1 MKNLLTKILLVCL
14 VVLGMAGQAWGQSL
28 TFDFED
34 NTAHRTSGSNSYS
47 SNSYTENGVTIALT
61 YADAVS
67 SGSPL
72 TGSYHVVG
80 RIAKNTTNS
89 PVVALGPISN
99 TGYRVTGISYNTK
112 GVSAMTMK
120 VYYSTDGTSWTEL
133 QSFSMPTSK
142 TSKTVSSLS
151 VESTNFY
158 LRFNVSVSSST
169 NSNRDFNLD
178 DIVIT
183 RVLLK
188 QDAADITAMTPSSDT
203 PFSLGATGNF
213 GLTATYN
220 APSYTTSW
228 ESSDATVISVD
239 TDGSYE
245 ALKEGSADITATITP
260 DDLTNYSIVSKKVT
274 YTVTDSRTAAATSMS
289 ISPSSPLVHGRTGTF
304 DLSGTFAPDK
314 ASNTITWASSDATV
328 IDVNSATGAF
338 SALKAGTAKITATV
352 TPSDAVTY
360 KPVTKEV
367 EYTVNAVSASFD
379 DASKTLLVGE
389 TFTNT
394 LTLTNTSG
402 TVTYTSDDTDVA
414 TVAPDGTVTGVA
426 VGSTTITASVAAVVG
441 ESAATSASYT
451 VTVIA
456 PTYYTKVTDVSE
468 LAVDKHYLLV
478 YENGASSQALGA
490 VTTIGSKVGVSVI
503 TESDENTIVITTQ
516 EVNVLTLS
524 KNASGKWLFTTSLE
538 SANLC
543 WESGNTLT
551 TTSYSTSEAQ
561 WTIDIATGSATIKNV
576 NDNTRVIRYNTGSPR
591 FACYT
596 TSTGVLPTIY
606 KEDTRVAPTLTK
618 SAEWNDEVYM
628 LIGDTWTDNTIS
640 ENSDATG
647 SYGSD
652 DDGSHISLNSSTGA
666 VTALAETESPVTV
679 TFSLPRTETYK
690 AASES
695 YQLNVVKPD
704 IATIAS
710 ITPSKTSLNYG
721 EGGTTA
727 VVATIY
733 NDLEDASDK
742 YDRTF
747 TSSNTSVLTVN
758 ESTGAYTAVTD
769 GTATITVTYAPKPA
783 YAARYKTVQMTSDD
797 ITVTD
802 TREAVATIG
811 DITPNS
817 MSVANTGTFST
828 GLTGVP
834 DGFVLNT
841 DYTVSYVAT
850 SGADCLTVG
859 SNGSYTA
866 VKAGEVTVKVT
877 VTPTSAHNSTH
888 KPVFESFDITVNRL
902 APTVNFAT
910 ASVRRMK
917 DDNSYTQIATSN
929 SDGAI
934 TYSSSNS
941 DVVTVNETTGEVTF
955 VAAGTVTI
963 SASTAQTDV
972 YETGNASYTLTVVPP
987 SELPAYVLVESEPAN
1002 WSGDYLIVYTDGNV
1016 AFDGGLTTL
1025 DASGNSISVTI
1036 NNKQILADETTN
1048 AAKFTIAKVGDTD
1061 NYTIKSASD
1070 YYIGRTAASNG
1081 LDSDQSTEYTH
1092 TISLL
1097 DGNAVIT
1104 SSGGYVL
1111 NYNSTSNQIRFRY
1124 YNNSQEKVQLYKY
1137 NGISATY
1144 HFKKYNI
1151 TTGEYDIVDATDDS
1165 FVLADNQLAFVND
1178 LTDDELDAMPSAMR
1192 NKTNVVVNGVAKNLT
1207 LTDKVNY
1214 YAPSS
1219 FTAEKFH
1226 YARTNTLGYNTVC
1239 LPIAI
1244 TSENKGDIFGDE
1256 AKVYVLQ
1263 GLFEVSGI
1271 DRFRFQEAATNGSNS
1286 VDAGIPVLVYNATT
1300 TAWDCEVENES
1311 VTGETPELPSYYPR
1325 LHGTFTAIPKG
1336 VLGTNHYKMN
1346 SAGTAFVRTTANSSV
1361 QPFRFYLECDPE
1373 ADAPAQVFFSLFD
1386 WDDTDGLRTLDAD
1399 DVVLDSNEA
1408 WYDMSGRRIPTPHR
1422 NGIYLHGG
1430 RKVVMK

>member
-1 MKNLLTKILLVCL
+1 MGKKIGTMKNLLTKILLVCL
-14 VVLGMAGQAWGQSL
+14 VVLGMAGQAWGG
-28 TFDFED
+28 TYTIGWG
-34 NTAHRTSGSNSYS
+34 TASGTNFTNFTTTSGTVTDILSFTTAKNSSSTTPAYNS
-47 SNSYTENGVTIALT
+47 SNSELRLYYASNGAGGAITLTPSTGVTIT
-61 YADAVS
+61 GAVITTSTTPTVKYKVDGGKQTSVSQS
-67 SGSPL
+67 SSVYTISGISATSSL
-72 TGSYHVVG
+72 E
-80 RIAKNTTNS
+80 IQNCNTTNTQ
-89 PVVALGPISN
+89 LRIKKIEI
-99 TGYRVTGISYNTK
+99 TYTK
-112 GVSAMTMK
+112 TAS
-120 VYYSTDGTSWTEL
+120 DL
-133 QSFSMPTSK
+133 
-142 TSKTVSSLS
+142 TVSS
-151 VESTNFY
+151 
-158 LRFNVSVSSST
+158 SS
-169 NSNRDFNLD
+169 LD
-178 DIVIT
+178 LTRGGSAGEIT
-183 RVLLK
+183 
-188 QDAADITAMTPSSDT
+188 
-203 PFSLGATGNF
+203 
-213 GLTATYN
+213 
-220 APSYTTSW
+220 YTTS
-228 ESSDATVISVD
+228 STGTVTQSTTGDDCVTVSLD
-239 TDGSYE
+239 TE
-245 ALKEGSADITATITP
+245 NKKITVTPKNIGGNATITLNQTA
-260 DDLTNYSIVSKKVT
+260 DAIYEAGSKTITV
-274 YTVTDSRTAAATSMS
+274 TVTDSRTAAATSMS
-289 ISPSSPLVHGRTGTF
+289 ISPSSPFIHGRTGTF
-304 DLSGTFAPDK
+304 DLSGTFAPDE

-328 IDVNSATGAF
+328 IDVNSTTGAF

-360 KPVTKEV
+360 KPVTEEV
-367 EYTVNAVSASFD
+367 EYTVDDVSASFD

-389 TFTNT
+389 TCTNT

-402 TVTYTSDDTDVA
+402 AVTYTSDDTDVA

-426 VGSTTITASVAAVVG
+426 PGTTTITASVAAVVG
-441 ESAATSASYT
+441 VSAATSTSYT
-451 VTVIA
+451 VNVVVPI
-456 PTYYTKVTDVSE
+456 YYTKVTDVSE
-468 LAVDKHYLLV
+468 LAADKKIIIV
-478 YENGASSQALGA
+478 YEESATAGKAFGAISS
-490 VTTIGSKVGVSVI
+490 SKASP
-503 TESDENTIVITTQ
+503 
-516 EVNVLTLS
+516 VNVEISSGTIIVPGTDETIDQLTLKSTSS
-524 KNASGKWLFTTSLE
+524 KWRLKSSLGDGCVKNTGTNSTNIGYVDDTSDNVKWTITIDDGVATIQNVGETNRYLK
-538 SANLC
+538 
-543 WESGNTLT
+543 
-551 TTSYSTSEAQ
+551 YSTSNACFRAY
-561 WTIDIATGSATIKNV
+561 TSAYDDV
-576 NDNTRVIRYNTGSPR
+576 
-591 FACYT
+591 A
-596 TSTGVLPTIY
+596 IY
-606 KEDTRVAPTLTK
+606 MEDTRVAPTLTK
-618 SAEWNDEVYM
+618 SAEWIDPVNM

-647 SYGSD
+647 TYGSD

-666 VTALAETESPVTV
+666 VTALAETENSVTV
-679 TFSLPRTETYK
+679 TFSLPRTETNK

-721 EGGTTA
+721 EGGMTA

-783 YAARYKTVQMTSDD
+783 YTARYKTVQMTSDD

-802 TREAVATIG
+802 TRTAVATIG

-828 GLTGVP
+828 ELTDVP

-841 DYTVSYVAT
+841 DYTVSYEAT

-929 SDGAI
+929 SDGTI

-941 DVVTVNETTGEVTF
+941 DVATVNATTGEVTF

-1097 DGNAVIT
+1097 DGDAVIT

-1111 NYNSTSNQIRFRY
+1111 NYNSVSNQIRFRY
-1124 YNNSQEKVQLYKY
+1124 YNNTQEKVQLYKY

-1151 TTGEYDIVDATDDS
+1151 ATGEYDIVDATDDS
-1165 FVLADNQLAFVND
+1165 FVLGDNQLAFVND

-1244 TSENKGDIFGDE
+1244 TSDNKGDIFGDE

>member
-14 VVLGMAGQAWGQSL
+14 VVLGMAGQAWGTEVVYKSL
-28 TFDFED
+28 TFTSTTMQTDVSSYTSSFTTICSGFSWTI
-34 NTAHRTSGSNSYS
+34 NNFNNNNRGWTAIRCGRKSNASTATIVTSTAIDKPVTKVVVTIDAINASKTNSIKLQVATNSTFTSGLQEVSITKSTGNQTAVVVTPTANCYYKLVFNCASGS
-47 SNSYTENGVTIALT
+47 ENGFDRVSKVDYYVDEVSTTVSLNKSSTSISIGGTETLIAT
-61 YADAVS
+61 RENPADA
-67 SGSPL
+67 PL
-72 TGSYHVVG
+72 T
-80 RIAKNTTNS
+80 
-89 PVVALGPISN
+89 
-99 TGYRVTGISYNTK
+99 
-112 GVSAMTMK
+112 
-120 VYYSTDGTSWTEL
+120 WT
-133 QSFSMPTSK
+133 
-142 TSKTVSSLS
+142 
-151 VESTNFY
+151 
-158 LRFNVSVSSST
+158 
-169 NSNRDFNLD
+169 
-178 DIVIT
+178 
-183 RVLLK
+183 
-188 QDAADITAMTPSSDT
+188 SSDT
-203 PFSLGATGNF
+203 SVATVTSG
-213 GLTATYN
+213 GVVTAVAEGTATIK
-220 APSYTTSW
+220 AALT
-228 ESSDATVISVD
+228 SDATI
-239 TDGSYE
+239 Y
-245 ALKEGSADITATITP
+245 ATCT
-260 DDLTNYSIVSKKVT
+260 V
-274 YTVTDSRTAAATSMS
+274 TVTDPRMAAATGLS
-289 ISPSSPLVHGRTGTF
+289 ITPATPLVHGRTGTF
-304 DLSGTFAPDK
+304 DLSGTFAPDE

-328 IDVNSATGAF
+328 IDVNSTTGAF

-360 KPVTKEV
+360 KPVTEEV
-367 EYTVNAVSASFD
+367 EYTVNAVSASFN
-379 DASKTLLVGE
+379 DASKTILVGE

-402 TVTYTSDDTDVA
+402 AVTYTSDDTDVA

-426 VGSTTITASVAAVVG
+426 PGTTTITASVAAVVG
-441 ESAATSASYT
+441 VSAATSASYT

-468 LAVDKHYLLV
+468 LAADKHYLLV

-490 VTTIGSKVGVSVI
+490 VTTIGSNIGVSVI
-503 TESDENTIVITTQ
+503 TENGENTIIITTQ

-524 KNASGKWLFTTSLE
+524 KSDSGKWLFTTSLE

-551 TTSYSTSEAQ
+551 TTSYSTTSEAQ
-561 WTIDIATGSATIKNV
+561 WTIDISNGSATIKSV
-576 NDNTRVIRYNTGSPR
+576 KDNTRVIRYNTSYTR
-591 FACYT
+591 FACYAS
-596 TSTGVLPTIY
+596 STGVLPTIY
-606 KEDTRVAPTLTK
+606 MEDTRTAPTLTK
-618 SAEWNDEVYM
+618 SAEWIDPLNM

-647 SYGSD
+647 TYGSD

-666 VTALAETESPVTV
+666 VTALAETESSVTV
-679 TFSLPRTETYK
+679 TFSLPRTETNK

-783 YAARYKTVQMTSDD
+783 YTARYKTVQMTSDD

-828 GLTGVP
+828 ELTDVP

-841 DYTVSYVAT
+841 DYTVSYEAT

-859 SNGSYTA
+859 SNGSYTV

-941 DVVTVNETTGEVTF
+941 DVATVNATTGEVTF

-987 SELPAYVLVESEPAN
+987 SELPAYVLVESEPDN

-1097 DGNAVIT
+1097 DGDAVIT

-1111 NYNSTSNQIRFRY
+1111 NYNSVSNQIRFRY
-1124 YNNSQEKVQLYKY
+1124 YNNTQEKVQLYKY

-1165 FVLADNQLAFVND
+1165 FVLGDNQLAFVND

-1373 ADAPAQVFFSLFD
+1373 ADVPAQVFFSLFD